1 MRFGEKE
8 ENDKSEGEDMR
19 KSREKKE
26 GREEKR
32 RKYNIKHDWKSKR
45 IIDEG

>member
-8 ENDKSEGEDMR
+8 ENDKSEGKDMR

-32 RKYNIKHDWKSKR
+32 REGK
-45 IIDEG
+45 II